1 MEKEQR
7 IITAL
12 NEIMKIGI
20 IGAGSIGKTLAQKLS
35 KKGHHI
41 LIANSRGP
49 HTIDFAD
56 NESIKAVEL
65 KYAGK
70 SNQQPQFRLAINDK
84 SAADYTITIRED
96 NGDVLYSEKVSGQAS
111 KIYQLD
117 SEDSDRIQGT
127 TFEVTNNATNITT
140 VYKIKNLTQTVENMI
155 VSKL

>member
-1 MEKEQR
+1 MNIQFK
-7 IITAL
+7 TAVIVL
-12 NEIMKIGI
+12 SGAFTLLFNNMAV
-20 IGAGSIGKTLAQKLS
+20 AGSEEKNT
-35 KKGHHI
+35 
-41 LIANSRGP
+41 N
-49 HTIDFAD
+49 T
-56 NESIKAVEL
+56 AVEL